1 MPSLY
6 SILNC
11 EDPDE
16 GYLARLSYMPDDPR
30 RSWILGERFSVPPP
44 EPVRA
49 TIRGLD
55 DDDTVMAEL
64 WKSPVPVMSRR
75 LLGALQQAG
84 VSNLDVY
91 PAVLSD
97 PSSGKDYDDF
107 VAFNVIGKISAVDL
121 TRSRLAPGPVDQ
133 RHSMS
138 IDQLLLDEARIQ
150 GALMFRLAEAVS
162 TIIVHA
168 SIKAH
173 VEGAGFDTLTFYEPS
188 DWAT

>member
-1 MPSLY
+1 MPSQY
-6 SILNC
+6 YVVNC

-16 GYLARLSYMPDDPR
+16 GYLARLSYQPDDPR
-30 RSWILGERFSVPPP
+30 RSWILGERFSLAPP

-49 TIRGLD
+49 TIRGLGD
-55 DDDTVMAEL
+55 DETVMAEL

-75 LLGALQQAG
+75 LLAVLREAG

-91 PAVLSD
+91 AAALSD
-97 PSSGKDYDDF
+97 PSSGKVYDEF

-121 TRSRLAPGPVDQ
+121 SRSSLASGQVDQ
-133 RHSMS
+133 RISMS
-138 IDQLLLDEARIQ
+138 IDHLQLDEARIQ

-162 TIIVHA
+162 TLVVHA
-168 SIKAH
+168 SIKDRIEA
-173 VEGAGFDTLTFYEPS
+173 AGIDTLTFYEPS